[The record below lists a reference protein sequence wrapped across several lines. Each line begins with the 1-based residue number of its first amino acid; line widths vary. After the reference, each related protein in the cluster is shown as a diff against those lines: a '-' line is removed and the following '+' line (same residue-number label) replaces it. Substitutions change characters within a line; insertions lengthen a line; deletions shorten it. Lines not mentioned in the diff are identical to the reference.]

1 MGYHGIY
8 WASIQPAWAGAVALA
23 GGGNSSL
30 TALALKEWLRVRG
43 RRRIFAPGMEPAT
56 ATRLSDIHR
65 LPRHIHSCGSPD
77 AAMSAAMLVA
87 RSWFLH
93 THFVLF
99 RRGVHVTRHASRLIE
114 QFRCPRM
121 VMLVSEFRPDSCV
134 VAEVRA
140 SPNHGERKGA
150 AKPDMVVLHYTG
162 MRDSRIALEHL
173 CSPASDV
180 SAHYVVMEDGHII
193 QCVPESRRAWHA
205 GVSSWAG
212 ETDINSC
219 SIGIEIANPGHD
231 YGYPDFPR
239 RQIAALIAL
248 CRGIFT
254 RHNIAPE
261 RVLGHSDIAPAR
273 KSDPGEKFPWRLL
286 HDSGVGL
293 WVKPAPINNSGRIF
307 VLGDRD
313 AEVETLQMSL
323 RNFGYGIASS
333 GHYDSETMAV
343 VAAFQ
348 RHFRPARVDGIA
360 DISTVATLGALL
372 AARATRPTVKPAPN
386 RR

>member
-1 MGYHGIY
+1 MGYHGIS
-8 WASIQPAWAGAVALA
+8 WASIQPAWAGVDPRA
-23 GGGNSSL
+23 GCSTSSL
-30 TALALKEWLRVRG
+30 TAGALKEWLKVPDHMLLG
-43 RRRIFAPGMEPAT
+43 GANPLPAT
-56 ATRLSDIHR
+56 HAFDIHR
-65 LPRHIHSCGSPD
+65 LPRHIHSCGAPA
-77 AAMSAAMLVA
+77 AAMAVAKLVA

-93 THFVLF
+93 SDFAVF
-99 RRGVHVTRHASRLIE
+99 RRGVLVTRHASRLIE

-121 VMLVSEFRPDSCV
+121 VMFVSEFRPDSCV

-140 SPNHGERKGA
+140 SPNHGERKAG

-162 MRDSRIALEHL
+162 MRDSRLALEQL
-173 CSPASDV
+173 CSRGSDV
-180 SAHYVVMEDGHII
+180 SAHYVVMEDGHIV

-212 ETDINSC
+212 QTDINSC

-239 RQIAALIAL
+239 RQIAALITL

-254 RHNIAPE
+254 RHTIAPE
-261 RVLGHSDIAPAR
+261 RVLAHSDVAPAR

-286 HDSGVGL
+286 HESGVGL
-293 WVKPAPINNSGRIF
+293 WVKPQPINNAGRIF

-313 AEVETLQMSL
+313 AEVGTLQLSL
-323 RNFGYGIASS
+323 RSFGYGIASS
-333 GHYDSETMAV
+333 GSYDSETMAV

-348 RHFRPARVDGIA
+348 RHYRPARVDGIA

-372 AARATRPTVKPAPN
+372 AARAARPTLKP
-386 RR
+386 R